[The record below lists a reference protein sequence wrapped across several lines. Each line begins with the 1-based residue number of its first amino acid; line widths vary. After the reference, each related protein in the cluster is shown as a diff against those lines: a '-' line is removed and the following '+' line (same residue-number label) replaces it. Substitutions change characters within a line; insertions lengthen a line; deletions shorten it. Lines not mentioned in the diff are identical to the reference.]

1 MTAGARI
8 TDAVSHF
15 RSRGNLKSAIKL
27 VRTRVPE
34 RHRWRAAVSA
44 LTLDA
49 GRMAGGDRMRVE
61 EPIRELVLDLSDD
74 LLQREVVLDARLHK
88 VDLDRGE
95 ILPSWSL
102 GDLRRLSFLART
114 DIELLARYVRL
125 PQQYEEVIDTAAVV
139 LAGRAFAHM
148 FRQRA
153 QRLWLSVP
161 DQEGPEPQMKHHGYI
176 LQRADQDAERSRRWG
191 ALSKTLTN
199 NG

>member
-15 RSRGNLKSAIKL
+15 RSRGNLKSAVKL

-61 EPIRELVLDLSDD
+61 EPIRELVLDLNDD

-95 ILPSWSL
+95 ILPRWSL

-114 DIELLARYVRL
+114 DLDLLGRYVRL
-125 PQQYEEVIDTAAVV
+125 PQEFQEVIDTAAVV
-139 LAGRAFAHM
+139 LAGRAFSHM

-161 DQEGPEPQMKHHGYI
+161 DQDGPEPHMKHHGYI
-176 LQRADQDAERSRRWG
+176 LQRAEQDAERSRRWG
-191 ALSKTLTN
+191 ALAKTLTN
-199 NG
+199 RP